1 VKCPPFA
8 ETMIIS
14 DDADLAS
21 RLASLFAEPDHYL
34 AIIEGPRLTRN
45 DSANESIECSNAVRR
60 VSPKRLILAGL
71 DKEAVDAIIR
81 NVPPALKTIV
91 LNADEYEKI
100 LGPEVPRLIRRREQ
114 FGMATLEAM
123 RKRVV
128 LSFADDGAY
137 SQPVSSPK
145 GHVVACEVGHPMSEV
160 IAASYAFALGA
171 SLTLIPRVDKAESEN
186 LLEAFY
192 GIYNYRAASTT
203 ERFRELCDELRRRCP
218 GVVLADG
225 SSCTFIS
232 HSLPF
237 SVGFPEVPTTNL
249 FVYPKLGISIIN
261 GFAAEQ
267 QRTRGVNIAALVD
280 PHTTDAPE
288 IEQAAVLLAGRG
300 LLVRGFR
307 GEIADVHTISR
318 MICHWPYDL
327 LFIATHCGD
336 VSGHRWTYEFD
347 DSEGIKRRLVVDIA
361 LGIGQLDEPDML
373 EVSQFIRFHE
383 LDGVDWSDHKA
394 KAKLYIGTAIRDYIE
409 LTTSADHELEPI
421 TKDHVERI
429 SGSSALKMFDGNYIH
444 LPRALAGTNT
454 PIVFNNACVSWHSL
468 AEKFIGGNAR
478 AYVGTLIE
486 VTPVEAS
493 EVAIKVFDKFFG
505 KPLPHAIW
513 AAQKAVY
520 GNNPRRPY
528 LVTGV
533 YPQRI
538 RTTKTHKGKLLEAGL
553 KEGLDVWQRRVT
565 MAKAA
570 KDEPLAKKMQGLVD
584 WHESELQGLYAFYGR
599 KKDV

>member
-21 RLASLFAEPDHYL
+21 RLASLFAEPNHYL

-45 DSANESIECSNAVRR
+45 DSADESTECSNAVRR
-60 VSPKRLILAGL
+60 VMPKRLILAGL
-71 DKEAVDAIIR
+71 AQEAVDAILER
-81 NVPPALKTIV
+81 VPSETKIIV
-91 LNADEYEKI
+91 LNADDFEKI
-100 LGPEVPRLIRRREQ
+100 IGPKVPRLFRLPEQ
-114 FGMATLEAM
+114 FGMAALEAM
-123 RKRVV
+123 RKKAV
-128 LSFADDGAY
+128 LSFANDGTCPE
-137 SQPVSSPK
+137 PVSSPK
-145 GHVVACEVGHPMSEV
+145 GHVVVCEVGHPMSEV

-171 SLTLIPRVDKAESEN
+171 SLTLIPQVDKAESEN

-192 GIYNYRAASTT
+192 GIYNYRESSTT
-203 ERFRELCDELRRRCP
+203 ERFRELCEELRRHCQ

-249 FVYPKLGISIIN
+249 FVYPKLGISIVN

-267 QRTRGVNIAALVD
+267 QGTRGVNIAALVD

-288 IEQAAVLLAGRG
+288 IEQAAVLLARRG

-307 GEIADVHTISR
+307 GEIATVHAISQ
-318 MICHWPYDL
+318 MMSHWPYDL
-327 LFIATHCGD
+327 LLIATHCGD
-336 VSGHRWTYEFD
+336 VSGHRWTYEFT
-347 DSEGIKRRLVVDIA
+347 DSEGIDRRLVVDIA
-361 LGIGQLDEPDML
+361 LGIGQLDEPEML

-383 LDGVDWSDHKA
+383 LDGVDWSDHNA
-394 KAKLYIGTAIRDYIE
+394 KAKLYVGTAIQDYIK
-409 LTTSADHELEPI
+409 LTAPVDGELEPI
-421 TKDHVERI
+421 TKDHVDRI
-429 SGSSALKMFDGNYIH
+429 SGSSALKMFDNNYIH

-486 VTPVEAS
+486 VTPAEAS
-493 EVAIKVFDKFFG
+493 EVALKVFDKFFG
-505 KPLPHAIW
+505 KPLAHAIW
-513 AAQKAVY
+513 ATQKVVY
-520 GNNPRRPY
+520 GDSARRPY
-528 LVTGV
+528 VVTGI

-538 RTTKTHKGKLLEAGL
+538 RTTNIHKGKLLETGL
-553 KEGLDVWQRRVT
+553 KEGLDVWQRRAT
-565 MAKAA
+565 KAHA
-570 KDEPLAKKMQGLVD
+570 IGDQKLTKKIQNLVN
-584 WHESELQGLYAFYGR
+584 WHKSELQGLYAFCS
-599 KKDV
+599 KKADN